1 MNSQDSIYD
10 RSKPRGI
17 VADQEDVGIRYDYM
31 GPFANVQ
38 DALIGQALNSVVM
51 PREAL
56 QEVVRP
62 RLPQVMLFRERFGY
76 RTRALNLTDVINAD
90 DEFQPTRVDFTGG
103 QAGYQGTLRNAQG
116 GGFW

>member
-17 VADQEDVGIRYDYM
+17 VADQEEPGIRYDYM
-31 GPFANVQ
+31 GPFASVQ
-38 DALIGQALNSVVM
+38 ERLISQALNAVTM
-51 PREAL
+51 PGAVL

-62 RLPQVMLFRERFGY
+62 NLPQIDPFRPRFGY
-76 RTRALNLTDVINAD
+76 RTRSLAITDVMNVNE
-90 DEFQPTRVDFTGG
+90 EFQPERTDFTGG
-103 QAGYQGTLRNAQG
+103 KAGYEGTLRNAQG